1 MMTIPVWEKLNISV
15 EEAAAYTGIGM
26 HKIRELM
33 SERDCDFVLKVGPKK
48 SLIKREK
55 LERYLASHEAI

>member
-1 MMTIPVWEKLNISV
+1 MIVPVWEKLNISV

-33 SERDCDFVLKVGPKK
+33 NEQDCDFVLRVGNKK
-48 SLIKREK
+48 SLIKRERF
-55 LERYLASHEAI
+55 ERYLIAHEAI

>member
-1 MMTIPVWEKLNISV
+1 MTTIPVWEKLNISV
-15 EEAAAYTGIGM
+15 EEAAAYTGVGR

-33 SERDCDFVLKVGPKK
+33 CEQDCDFVLKVGTKK

-55 LERYLASHEAI
+55 LERYFESHEAI